1 MCLVCL
7 PKCKDFIIN
16 KTRNLLGFKQTN
28 IEKKTYLEISPKNK
42 ETYYLSNYVK
52 YVFTLCFTLLNN
64 KNKLPCV
71 EVLNKSSLCNIE
83 LENA

>member
-42 ETYYLSNYVK
+42 ETYYLSNYV
-52 YVFTLCFTLLNN
+52 FTLCFTLFNN
-64 KNKLPCV
+64 KNKCL
-71 EVLNKSSLCNIE
+71 E
-83 LENA
+83 LKF